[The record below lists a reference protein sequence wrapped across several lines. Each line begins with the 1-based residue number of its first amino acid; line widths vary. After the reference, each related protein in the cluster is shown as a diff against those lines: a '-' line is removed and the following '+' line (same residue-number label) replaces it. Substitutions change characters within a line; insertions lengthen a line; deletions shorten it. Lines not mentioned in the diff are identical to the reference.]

1 LQGEGKGKIMKIRKD
16 YLEVIKNNGADVE
29 KLMEQYHV
37 PGMGVTVIE
46 AGKPVFSGV
55 YGCRDD
61 KGTAMTEDTLFECAS
76 LTKSLF
82 ATLVMRLAEQGRLEL
97 EKPVAE
103 QYEHEHWSAD
113 PRYLN
118 VTPLH
123 CLSHGTGFPNWGE
136 KPLEFG
142 FDPGTAFSYSGE
154 GYYLL
159 QHMVQ
164 QLEGR
169 PLEES
174 FKENF
179 YEPWKMT
186 QTAVDWTPE
195 VGKCMSWGFD
205 AEGKVCKIR
214 DAHDDEGL
222 APEPN
227 AAWSLYS
234 NTADYAEFLCRM
246 INGQGGLSEESFA
259 AMTTPHNRASY
270 GVSWGLGFG
279 LVDAAPGVCWHWGD
293 NGGFKNFAVWD
304 KNTGDGAVI
313 FTNGD
318 SGMDLYVELL
328 KELTDGTFFDDVKA
342 FIQQAE

>member
-1 LQGEGKGKIMKIRKD
+1 MKINKT
-16 YLEVIKNNGADVE
+16 YLEELKANAAAVE
-29 KLMEQYHV
+29 ELMKEHLI

-46 AGKPVFSGV
+46 AGAPVFSQT

-61 KGTAMTEDTLFECAS
+61 NGTAMSADTLFECAS

-82 ATLVMRLAEQGRLEL
+82 ATLVMRLAEQGRIDLK
-97 EKPVAE
+97 KPIVE
-103 QYEHEHWSAD
+103 QYDHEHWSDD
-113 PRYLN
+113 PRYQN

-123 CLSHGTGFPNWGE
+123 CLSHGPGFPNWGA
-136 KPLEFG
+136 KPLEFL
-142 FDPGTAFSYSGE
+142 FDPGSKFSYSGE

-159 QHMVQ
+159 QHMVEQ
-164 QLEGR
+164 IEGKS
-169 PLEES
+169 LEEI

-179 YEPWKMT
+179 YKPWDMAE
-186 QTAVDWTPE
+186 TAVDWTPE
-195 VGKCMSWGFD
+195 VGTHMSWGYNT
-205 AEGKVCKIR
+205 EGKMCKIR

-234 NTADYAEFLCRM
+234 NTTDYAKFICRM
-246 INGQGGLSEESFA
+246 IGEKGGLSEESFE
-259 AMTTPHNRASY
+259 AMTSVQNPASH

-279 LVDAAPGVCWHWGD
+279 LVDEAPGVCWHWGD
-293 NGGFKNFAVWD
+293 NGGFKNFSVWD

-318 SGMDLYVELL
+318 NGMNLYTELL
-328 KELTDGTFFDDVKA
+328 KKLMGETFFDDVKT